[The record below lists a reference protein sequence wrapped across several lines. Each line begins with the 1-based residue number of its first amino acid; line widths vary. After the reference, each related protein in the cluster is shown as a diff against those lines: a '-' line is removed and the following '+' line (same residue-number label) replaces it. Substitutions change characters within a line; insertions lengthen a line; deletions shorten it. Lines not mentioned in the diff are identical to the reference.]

1 MDKAE
6 ERLPNQKKQP
16 ANVKVGMDLTCCG
29 NGKKKKSQCGWS
41 TVCRG
46 ESFMTYFICH
56 ERCFMDPHCAAPGFH
71 DKRLISILNGMISY
85 YKA

>member
-1 MDKAE
+1 
-6 ERLPNQKKQP
+6 
-16 ANVKVGMDLTCCG
+16 
-29 NGKKKKSQCGWS
+29 
-41 TVCRG
+41 
-46 ESFMTYFICH
+46 MTYFIYH